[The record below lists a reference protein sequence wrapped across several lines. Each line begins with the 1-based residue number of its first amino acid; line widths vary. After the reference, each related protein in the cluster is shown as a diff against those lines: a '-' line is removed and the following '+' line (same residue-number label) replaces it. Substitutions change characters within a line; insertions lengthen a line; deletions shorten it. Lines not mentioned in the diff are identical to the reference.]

1 MLLPAEKS
9 SILGNSQTSNNCT
22 LPNDNKDLFWP
33 NRFKSIGE
41 GQLKHGRKLI
51 LIPMWAFARLIEEE
65 MESFQKGRSSFV

>member
-9 SILGNSQTSNNCT
+9 SILGNYNCT

-51 LIPMWAFARLIEEE
+51 LIPMWAFARLIQEE
-65 MESFQKGRSSFV
+65 MGTFQNGRSRFV

>member
-9 SILGNSQTSNNCT
+9 SILTCRHHNCT

-51 LIPMWAFARLIEEE
+51 LIPLWAFARLIQEE
-65 MESFQKGRSSFV
+65 MESFQKGRSIFV